1 MKTGRSF
8 ILTTRGFKNI
18 TGEMAQENFKFI
30 VNGETFTCPRFFAE
44 FISPTISK
52 FHMADSTID
61 SFTINIPFQGSF
73 SDFLVLSEGEP
84 LEINDSNYQFIKYI
98 SKSIQNEELMEF
110 FDKDNPELSIDNVID
125 RLKSKKYENRSYEK
139 EINFI
144 SSHFYEIDENSLLNL
159 EYDDLSLI
167 LSNDSIQPQSEDS
180 LFDFICLLFKQDESY
195 FGLFENVEF
204 AYLSNEKIQQFV
216 SIFDKSQIKM
226 NNNVW
231 KAISKRLLIFN
242 KQETHRVYHRK
253 AIKIRY
259 NEKEPLNG
267 VFYFLKNKNKKEIA
281 KHQII
286 NVIPS
291 SCSVRDPKA
300 IIDSNQ
306 PEVFQTED
314 RANQWIAFEFRD
326 MKMKVTS
333 YTLQSYYN
341 GKPNFANPKNW
352 ILEGSDDGREW
363 VEMDRHEDCPDLN
376 NKNAIQNYKIKGDFK
391 EFKYIRVKQI
401 GKNWANKDQLTL
413 SKVELFG
420 DLYEN

>member
-1 MKTGRSF
+1 MITGRSF

-18 TGEMAQENFKFI
+18 TGEMAHDTFNFI
-30 VNGETFTCPRFFAE
+30 VNGETFSCPRFFAE
-44 FISPTISK
+44 FISPIISK
-52 FHMADSTID
+52 YHMADCTVD
-61 SFTINIPFQGSF
+61 SFKIDIPFKGSF
-73 SDFLVLSEGEP
+73 SDFLILSRGDP
-84 LEINDSNYQFIKYI
+84 LEINDSNYHFIKYI
-98 SKSIQNEELMEF
+98 SKSLQNEELMDF
-110 FDKDNPELSIDNVID
+110 FDKDNPVLSIDNVID
-125 RLKSKKYENRSYEK
+125 RLKAKKFENRSYDK

-144 SSHFYEIDENSLLNL
+144 ASHFYEIDENSLFDL

-167 LSNDSIQPQSEDS
+167 LSNDLIQPQSEDS
-180 LFDFICLLFKQDESY
+180 LFDFICSLFDHDKSY
-195 FGLFENVEF
+195 FSLFENIEF
-204 AYLSNEKIQQFV
+204 VYLSNEKIHQFV
-216 SIFDKSQIKM
+216 NVFNESQIKM
-226 NNNVW
+226 NNKVW
-231 KAISKRLLIFN
+231 KAISKRLLVSKKEAVSRN
-242 KQETHRVYHRK
+242 YHRK
-253 AIKIRY
+253 AIKINY

-267 VFYFLKNKNKKEIA
+267 VFHFLTNKNKKEIA
-281 KHQII
+281 KNQII

-306 PEVFQTED
+306 PEVFQTEN
-314 RANQWIAFEFRD
+314 RANQWIAFEFND

-352 ILEGSDDGREW
+352 ILEGSDNGREW

-376 NKNAIQNYKIKGDFK
+376 NKNVIQNYKIKGDFK

-401 GKNWANKDQLTL
+401 GKNWANMDQLTL

-420 DLYEN
+420 ELYEN